1 MRILD
6 ATRKYFSN
14 MCHYCKNYLYLTSFE
29 CSQCMRNL
37 CHMHIDHCDCMQV
50 TDKKWVLVVRELNED
65 RKGLLELV
73 PIIEGKVVTGRERRT
88 SR

>member
-1 MRILD
+1 
-6 ATRKYFSN
+6 
-14 MCHYCKNYLYLTSFE
+14 
-29 CSQCMRNL
+29 
-37 CHMHIDHCDCMQV
+37 MQV